1 MNPKFAKTVFNFLFL
16 LALLLIPAGLGLA
29 VFLSCT
35 AGFAGFLTGGA
46 LILLLLASAAIF
58 SERAQTAAETL
69 REQNAPYH
77 LQ

>member
-1 MNPKFAKTVFNFLFL
+1 MNPKIAKTVFELLFL
-16 LALLLIPAGLGLA
+16 LALLLIPTGLVLA

-35 AGFAGFLTGGA
+35 AGFAGFLTGGV
-46 LILLLLASAAIF
+46 LILLLFASAAMF